1 MTLAHVTLLPGRA
14 VRQGAR
20 HALDTNSKK
29 RLMFGRANFDLLR
42 IRVLCRGDP

>member
-14 VRQGAR
+14 ACQGAR

-29 RLMFGRANFDLLR
+29 RTMYGRANFDLLKL
-42 IRVLCRGDP
+42 RVLHAA